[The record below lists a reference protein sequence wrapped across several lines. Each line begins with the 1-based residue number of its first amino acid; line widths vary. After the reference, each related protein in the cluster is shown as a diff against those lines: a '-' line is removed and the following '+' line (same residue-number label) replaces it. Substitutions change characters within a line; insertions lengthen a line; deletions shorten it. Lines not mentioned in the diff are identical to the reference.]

1 MTSRLIIVLHLI
13 ANKLKASH
21 TNPICTCVTAKEI
34 IYDSKLV
41 LVFGLL
47 VKPGLALTG
56 ITQPLHT
63 YQINLSSF
71 TKDFRVW
78 GGSSLRLLYF
88 SAGSHK
94 HCFLKIMQDGSTS
107 SCIYQACAMVTRR
120 LPREPS
126 RTRIFSSE
134 TINTGG
140 TVGGFSLS
148 YQF

>member
-1 MTSRLIIVLHLI
+1 LI

-107 SCIYQACAMVTRR
+107 LHIPSLCYGDTPTAF
-120 LPREPS
+120 EPS
-126 RTRIFSSE
+126 QTGIVSSE

-140 TVGGFSLS
+140 TVRGFSLS